1 MEDAASQVLL
11 GPNRVIGEIYSSGWN
26 HYMESFANKVSLA
39 SLAEPDILAAILTY
53 RGATYT
59 IPYNEIV
66 VRGDRARASADRSA
80 HLATPGA
87 DQFESR
93 MLYVPSEGRTTTLL
107 LYGKLAD
114 FSIQGSTATFS
125 TTVRD
130 ADDDVEYETS
140 ILLYLSDRAARIL
153 AGK

>member
-39 SLAEPDILAAILTY
+39 PIAEPDILAAILTY
-53 RGATYT
+53 RGARYT

-66 VRGDRARASADRSA
+66 VS
-80 HLATPGA
+80 A

-93 MLYVPSEGRTTTLL
+93 MMYVPSEGRTTTLL

-153 AGK
+153 VGK